1 MQNFCRMIQAGRFG
15 DSRGHALVLKR
26 IRSRL
31 IGRESNSIGAMR
43 MSERTERNSAPGC
56 DHVYHVFIRFHSW
69 SFAISET
76 WRKRVGVEPTG
87 DRKTCRPPVLKTGRI
102 TGPHALPC
110 RCPDLPFHVSWRAGS
125 MPRTMGI
132 LQNRQ
137 SVPRG
142 TFCTSVYVLIL
153 PYIMYPKRRQ

>member
-1 MQNFCRMIQAGRFG
+1 MRWPLRVGS
-15 DSRGHALVLKR
+15 DSLGPQRQGNGSLTL
-26 IRSRL
+26 L
-31 IGRESNSIGAMR
+31 L
-43 MSERTERNSAPGC
+43 
-56 DHVYHVFIRFHSW
+56 
-69 SFAISET
+69 

-110 RCPDLPFHVSWRAGS
+110 RCRPGLLFHVSWRAGS

-132 LQNRQ
+132 LQYRQ

-142 TFCTSVYVLIL
+142 TFCTAVYVLIL
-153 PYIMYPKRRQ
+153 TYIYIS